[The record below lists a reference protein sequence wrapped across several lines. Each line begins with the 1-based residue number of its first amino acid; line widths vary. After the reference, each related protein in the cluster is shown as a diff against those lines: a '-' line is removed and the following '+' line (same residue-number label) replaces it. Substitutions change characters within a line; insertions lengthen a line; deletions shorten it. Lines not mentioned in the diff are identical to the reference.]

1 MCIWLKGLAIHCIM
15 RRLMVV
21 IRCLWNMLVHEVMF
35 IFEDNMLWCLL
46 RLQAAALHARGRF
59 YIKRLLLMMLL
70 HILSL
75 FVFPELQSVL
85 YSLYVFGV
93 CIWRN
98 LNRGDRRTI
107 AEVIWT
113 IRHGSIHQMSWIVI
127 MNLAV
132 LFLWLLQSF
141 VAIYICIIFMI
152 SIKVNGEASLI
163 DIVIISV
170 ILIFAFW
177 SYNLN
182 IFGIICVKSELMNS
196 LMTLIIILIGLFLHA
211 SYFKRTLVIVNL
223 SNAVVMGII
232 LFWRLSPVRLWMMMD
247 IF

>member
-1 MCIWLKGLAIHCIM
+1 
-15 RRLMVV
+15 
-21 IRCLWNMLVHEVMF
+21 
-35 IFEDNMLWCLL
+35 
-46 RLQAAALHARGRF
+46 
-59 YIKRLLLMMLL
+59 
-70 HILSL
+70 
-75 FVFPELQSVL
+75 
-85 YSLYVFGV
+85 
-93 CIWRN
+93 
-98 LNRGDRRTI
+98 
-107 AEVIWT
+107 
-113 IRHGSIHQMSWIVI
+113 
-127 MNLAV
+127 MN
-132 LFLWLLQSF
+132 
-141 VAIYICIIFMI
+141 

-163 DIVIISV
+163 DIVIIRV